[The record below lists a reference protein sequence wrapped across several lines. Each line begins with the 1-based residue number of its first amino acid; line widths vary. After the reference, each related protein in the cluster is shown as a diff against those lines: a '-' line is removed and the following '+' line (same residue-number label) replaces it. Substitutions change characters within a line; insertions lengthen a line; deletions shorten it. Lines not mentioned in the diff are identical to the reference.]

1 MTTMSAGKTTVIEH
15 FIGGKPR
22 GGDRT
27 TPVYNPATGQ
37 QIAELV
43 QAPSSRV
50 DEAVRD
56 AVRAQREWRR
66 VGLVKRSKIMFR
78 AREIIDARKDE
89 LARII
94 TREHGKVHSDALGE
108 IARGMENVEFCAG
121 LLHHMKG
128 EFAEQV
134 ADGVDVKQIRQPVG
148 VVACIT
154 PFNFPAMVPLW
165 MFTTAIAAGN
175 AVVLKPSE
183 RDPSA
188 ANWLAEVF
196 LEAGLP
202 EGILNVVHGDKEAV
216 DALLSH
222 PQVKA
227 VSFVGS
233 TPVAHHIYTT
243 AANEGKRVQALGG
256 AKNHMVVMPDA
267 DLESAAAAAVSAAF
281 GSAGERCMAIS
292 VAVVVGGIADQFV
305 DRVTELARALVVR
318 PGDQP
323 EAEMGPLITRDAL
336 ERVTSYVDG
345 AAQEG
350 GTLVLDGRTHDV
362 PTEGFFIGPSIVD
375 HVRPGMKVYDDEIF
389 GPVLAI
395 VHVDTY
401 EEAVDL
407 INENRFANGTS
418 VFTRDGKTVRSFEYD
433 IEVGMVGVNIPIPVP
448 VGSFSFG
455 GWKDSLFG
463 DTHMYGPEGFN
474 FYTRRKVV
482 SSRWPEA
489 SESQVDLGFPSH

>member
-1 MTTMSAGKTTVIEH
+1 MSAGKTTVIEH
-15 FIGGKPR
+15 FIGGKAR

-78 AREIIDARKDE
+78 AGEIINARKDE

-292 VAVVVGGIADQFV
+292 VAVVVGDIADQFV

-389 GPVLAI
+389 GPVLA
-395 VHVDTY
+395 VVRVDTY
-401 EEAVDL
+401 EDAVDL